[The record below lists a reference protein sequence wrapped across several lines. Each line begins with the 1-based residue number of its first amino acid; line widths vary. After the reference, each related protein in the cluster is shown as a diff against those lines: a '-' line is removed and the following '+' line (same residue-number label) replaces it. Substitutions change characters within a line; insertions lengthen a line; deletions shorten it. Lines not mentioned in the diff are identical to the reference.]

1 MSDLWNDN
9 VQYGR
14 IVFFANMQSDTERKI
29 SGTVEIG
36 VYLQDNSR
44 NGQNKCRRLFL

>member
-29 SGTVEIG
+29 SGTVEID
-36 VYLQDNSR
+36 VYLQDTS
-44 NGQNKCRRLFL
+44 GD